1 MSLQTPD
8 ELKTAL
14 RNAVKATDAKPHYFA
29 LVLKGSEGLLVVDKR
44 KIAPPMIDA
53 AKKKAGSSTVVR
65 GICFGEDGS
74 TVFQTL
80 KSAGNVAATIKKAA
94 QTQAG
99 LSIKPELR
107 VGAADDGD
115 EDEAETQEAPTSDT
129 ASRPTPSATPG
140 KGAPSGA
147 DPAAK
152 TAYDT
157 LLARVRQEVKATQA
171 AGSAAAAKVAPVMQL
186 AADKAEAGDHRAATQ
201 ALQSAQSVLQ
211 KGAAQLAAAAEAWR
225 TRRAT
230 ALSSLKAMA
239 AQMASA
245 KHGSSAR
252 AILEIQ
258 AVMKNLTAEPKTLQQ
273 VSELQRWLGTDAV
286 VEDVC
291 DLIEDLRTPLYEAL
305 DDLRGQLAA

>member
-14 RNAVKATDAKPHYFA
+14 RNALKATDAKPHYFA

-53 AKKKAGSSTVVR
+53 AKKKVGSNTVVR

-80 KSAGNVAATIKKAA
+80 KPAGNVAATIKKAA
-94 QTQAG
+94 QSQAG

-115 EDEAETQEAPTSDT
+115 EDEAETQETPTSD
-129 ASRPTPSATPG
+129 ASSRSTTSTTPG
-140 KGAPSGA
+140 KAAPSAA
-147 DPAAK
+147 DPAR

-157 LLARVRQEVKATQA
+157 LLARVRQEVKAAQA
-171 AGSAAAAKVAPVMQL
+171 AGSAAATKVAPLLRL
-186 AADKAEAGDHRAATQ
+186 AADKADAGDHRAATQ
-201 ALQSAQSVLQ
+201 ALQGAQAVLE
-211 KGAAQLAAAAEAWR
+211 KGAAQLAGAAEAWR

-230 ALSSLKAMA
+230 AVSSLKAMA
-239 AQMASA
+239 AQIASA

-273 VSELQRWLGTDAV
+273 VSELQRWLGTDEV